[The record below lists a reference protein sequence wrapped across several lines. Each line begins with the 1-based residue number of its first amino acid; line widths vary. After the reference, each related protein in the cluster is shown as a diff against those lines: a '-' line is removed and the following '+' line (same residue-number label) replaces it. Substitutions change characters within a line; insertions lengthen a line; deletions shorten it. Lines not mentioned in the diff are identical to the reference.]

1 MHFQTPKLAIRSI
14 VVQPPRGEGGHR
26 KRPRR
31 RGRHPPSP
39 APQRRSRCR
48 THRRGTTELVIR
60 MPWYT
65 HPPQVGR
72 AASAPRADLDG
83 WHHVQR

>member
-1 MHFQTPKLAIRSI
+1 
-14 VVQPPRGEGGHR
+14 
-26 KRPRR
+26 
-31 RGRHPPSP
+31 
-39 APQRRSRCR
+39 
-48 THRRGTTELVIR
+48 VIR